1 MSKIETLNA
10 DEVAEFLHHHPQFFE
25 AYPELITTM
34 VVPHPHEGEVIHLTQ
49 HQMLTLRSK
58 NDRLKTTLGK
68 LISYAKENDQLSDKL
83 HQLILKLIAAQT
95 QEAVF
100 TLIARSLPSIF
111 QISHLALRFWSPYT
125 LNSSS
130 IKLPLTVESYFSQH
144 QTAHCSSTIPQE
156 MRQWFDENDLILQSF
171 VVIPLGYT
179 KPFGALV
186 LGSIDPHR
194 FNLEDDTM
202 YLERLRTLLTEA
214 ILAKH

>member
-1 MSKIETLNA
+1 MSKIDTLNA
-10 DEVAEFLHHHPQFFE
+10 DEVAEFLHHRPQFFE
-25 AYPELITTM
+25 AYPELITNM
-34 VVPHPHEGEVIHLTQ
+34 VIPHPHEEEVIPLTH

-68 LISYAKENDQLSDKL
+68 LLSYAQENDQLSDKL
-83 HQLILKLIAAQT
+83 HQLTLKLITAQT

-100 TLIARSLPSIF
+100 TLIEHSLPSIF
-111 QISHLALRFWSPYT
+111 QVSHLALRFWSPFILT
-125 LNSSS
+125 PFN
-130 IKLPLTVESYFSQH
+130 IKLPLAVESYFSQH
-144 QTAHCSSTIPQE
+144 QTAHCDSTIPQE
-156 MRQWFDENDLILQSF
+156 MRQWFDDKDLILQSF

-186 LGSIDPHR
+186 LGSVDPHR